1 MSGFQQFNRATR
13 PETPR
18 FMDAVVEEKNFE
30 NEARARTNALR
41 NRNETG
47 VLETAKYFD
56 KDKALTNYAMDKMG
70 MGGGGVPTMS
80 ANLSEGS
87 ADLTADAVSQGLN
100 PMNTGATAASAP
112 APISEAV
119 PIGVDGLPVAS
130 LGAATPSAA
139 SGLTAGGMGA
149 APIGGAVNPMVAQL
163 GTAPV
168 VEGAALAAGGGGAGA
183 ALSAAMPFLAPLAL
197 ALMA

>member
-30 NEARARTNALR
+30 NEARARTDALR
-41 NRNETG
+41 NRNATG
-47 VLETAKYFD
+47 ALETAKYFD

-70 MGGGGVPTMS
+70 MGGGGVPTTA

-87 ADLTADAVSQGLN
+87 AELTGDAISQGFN
-100 PMNTGATAASAP
+100 PMNTGSTVAASP
-112 APISEAV
+112 APISEAI
-119 PIGVDGLPVAS
+119 PIGADGLAVANSASS
-130 LGAATPSAA
+130 L
-139 SGLTAGGMGA
+139 
-149 APIGGAVNPMVAQL
+149 GGAVGSNALAAEAAAAGFSPMAAA
-163 GTAPV
+163 APV
-168 VEGAALAAGGGGAGA
+168 AEGAALAAGGGGAGA

>member
-30 NEARARTNALR
+30 NEARARTDALR
-41 NRNETG
+41 NRNATG

-87 ADLTADAVSQGLN
+87 ADLTADAVSQGFN

-112 APISEAV
+112 APISEAI
-119 PIGVDGLPVAS
+119 PIGADGLAVANSANS
-130 LGAATPSAA
+130 L
-139 SGLTAGGMGA
+139 
-149 APIGGAVNPMVAQL
+149 GGAVGSNALAAEAAAAGFSPLAAA
-163 GTAPV
+163 APV
-168 VEGAALAAGGGGAGA
+168 AEGAALAAGGGGAGA

>member
-30 NEARARTNALR
+30 NEARARTDALR
-41 NRNETG
+41 NRNATG

-87 ADLTADAVSQGLN
+87 ADLTADAVSQGFN

-112 APISEAV
+112 APISEAIPV
-119 PIGVDGLPVAS
+119 GADGLAVANSASS
-130 LGAATPSAA
+130 L
-139 SGLTAGGMGA
+139 
-149 APIGGAVNPMVAQL
+149 GGAVGSNALAAEAAAAGFSPLAAA
-163 GTAPV
+163 APV
-168 VEGAALAAGGGGAGA
+168 AEGAALAAGGGGAGA

>member
-18 FMDAVVEEKNFE
+18 FMDAMVEEKNFE
-30 NEARARTNALR
+30 NEARARTDALR
-41 NRNETG
+41 NRNATG

-87 ADLTADAVSQGLN
+87 ADLTADAVSQGFN

-112 APISEAV
+112 APISEAI
-119 PIGVDGLPVAS
+119 PIGADGLAVANSASS
-130 LGAATPSAA
+130 L
-139 SGLTAGGMGA
+139 
-149 APIGGAVNPMVAQL
+149 GGAVGSN
-163 GTAPV
+163 
-168 VEGAALAAGGGGAGA
+168 ALAAEAAAAGFSPMAAATGAGTAAGTGAAAAASGGAGA
-183 ALSAAMPFLAPLAL
+183 ALSAAMPLLAPLAL

>member
-119 PIGVDGLPVAS
+119 PIGVDGGGRGVSCGGWRCGSRTFSRYAF
-130 LGAATPSAA
+130 
-139 SGLTAGGMGA
+139 SG
-149 APIGGAVNPMVAQL
+149 
-163 GTAPV
+163 
-168 VEGAALAAGGGGAGA
+168 
-183 ALSAAMPFLAPLAL
+183 PFSPRFNGVRGLHDAIHNT
-197 ALMA
+197 

>member
-13 PETPR
+13 SETPR
-18 FMDAVVEEKNFE
+18 FMDAVVQEKNFE
-30 NEARARTNALR
+30 NEARARTDALR
-41 NRNETG
+41 NRNATG

-80 ANLSEGS
+80 TNLSEGS
-87 ADLTADAVSQGLN
+87 ADLTADAVSQGFN

-112 APISEAV
+112 APISEAI
-119 PIGVDGLPVAS
+119 PIGTDGLAVANSASS
-130 LGAATPSAA
+130 L
-139 SGLTAGGMGA
+139 
-149 APIGGAVNPMVAQL
+149 GGAVGSNALAAEAAAAGFSPLAAA
-163 GTAPV
+163 APV
-168 VEGAALAAGGGGAGA
+168 AEGAALAAGGGSAGA

>member
-30 NEARARTNALR
+30 NEARARTDALR
-41 NRNETG
+41 NRNATG

-87 ADLTADAVSQGLN
+87 ADLTADAVSQGFN

-112 APISEAV
+112 APISEAI
-119 PIGVDGLPVAS
+119 PIGADGLAVANSANS
-130 LGAATPSAA
+130 LGGAVGSNALAAEAAAAGFSPMAAATGAGTAAGTGAATAA
-139 SGLTAGGMGA
+139 A
-149 APIGGAVNPMVAQL
+149 
-163 GTAPV
+163 
-168 VEGAALAAGGGGAGA
+168 GGAGA
-183 ALSAAMPFLAPLAL
+183 AISAAMPFLAPLAL